1 MVIRTLLS
9 LQVTAIAS
17 GMNPAWIAEDRDSLG
32 AEKSMPRTKEDML
45 ERLSPE
51 MKDLL
56 QNPAYHQIQ
65 TPLTFDYPEVGE
77 C

>member
-1 MVIRTLLS
+1 M
-9 LQVTAIAS
+9 IAS

-45 ERLSPE
+45 KRLSPE
-51 MKDLL
+51 MKNLL
-56 QNPAYHQIQ
+56 QNPAYDQIQ
-65 TPLTFDYPEVGE
+65 KPLTFDYPEVGE